1 MPVLRGQPYNPILS
15 DIWGLGVCLY
25 VILNNSLPFD
35 DSDLNRM
42 INKQN
47 TKKWKF
53 SAKVVAKL
61 SYEVKEIVNL
71 MLEPDVQKRITTA
84 NLLKHAWLADA
95 KDTIAEVE
103 SNAN

>member
-1 MPVLRGQPYNPILS
+1 MRGQPYNPILS

-35 DSDLNRM
+35 DSDLNKM
-42 INKQN
+42 IRKQS

-53 SAKVVAKL
+53 SARVVSKL
-61 SYEVKEIVNL
+61 SYEVKELVHL
-71 MLEPDVQKRITTA
+71 MLEPNVQNRITTA
-84 NLLKHAWLADA
+84 NILKHIWLSDA

-103 SNAN
+103 ASV